1 LARSASQSLSG
12 EQVGQR
18 VGDLLHHLDLVRRPN
33 PLGGERRQTEQ
44 PNELVAEPQRC
55 VELRSSGVDAEHRF
69 QLRVPGRLDFAGS
82 GTKRAEGAEQ
92 MGDPVRHLGQ
102 PDFARRDA
110 RQRIAFA
117 RPVAK
122 RSQRICFGVDQ
133 VEVGEVGTQQLS
145 ERPEDAGDVGE
156 HLVEVFVERPV
167 ALRAR
172 HEHRRDRDHA

>member
-1 LARSASQSLSG
+1 MPNTDSSSASQGVSTSPA
-12 EQVGQR
+12 V
-18 VGDLLHHLDLVRRPN
+18 
-33 PLGGERRQTEQ
+33 
-44 PNELVAEPQRC
+44 EPS
-55 VELRSSGVDAEHRF
+55 ELRGPSRWAI
-69 QLRVPGRLDFAGS
+69 QFATS
-82 GTKRAEGAEQ
+82 
-92 MGDPVRHLGQ
+92 DS